1 MPLSIKELLE
11 PKPTPKEQA
20 ILDFLNNDKSG
31 ELFSANDIL
40 TRTRICQTVLS
51 KMRRGPALKSYT
63 VAVGNKHWYAKPSV
77 IAEFKKAAGKVPQ

>member
-11 PKPTPKEQA
+11 PKPSPKEQA

-31 ELFSANDIL
+31 ELFCSQDFKERRL
-40 TRTRICQTVLS
+40 GSHFLLS
-51 KMRRGPALKSYT
+51 GMLRNSRLDGYFVTL
-63 VAVGNKHWYAKPSV
+63 GNKNWYAKPSV